1 MDLNSLDNTHFL
13 EDLNNKELKKLCE
26 EIRTFLIQNI
36 SKTGGHLAS
45 NLGVVELT
53 VGLHKVFNDEND
65 KIIFDVGHQ
74 AYTHNILFFCFLA
87 KSYLLDWL
95 YLNKIIIFI
104 KKRAHHIC
112 ALLI

>member
-1 MDLNSLDNTHFL
+1 MDLNFIENPHFL

-53 VGLHKVFNDEND
+53 VGLHKVFNDEM
-65 KIIFDVGHQ
+65 
-74 AYTHNILFFCFLA
+74 
-87 KSYLLDWL
+87 
-95 YLNKIIIFI
+95 I
-104 KKRAHHIC
+104 K
-112 ALLI
+112 